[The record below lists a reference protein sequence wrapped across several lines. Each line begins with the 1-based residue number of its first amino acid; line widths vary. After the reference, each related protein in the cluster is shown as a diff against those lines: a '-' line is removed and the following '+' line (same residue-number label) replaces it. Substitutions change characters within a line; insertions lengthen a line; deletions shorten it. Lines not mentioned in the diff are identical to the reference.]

1 MKEGRDSELN
11 SADRGQ
17 YPADRVTTHGG
28 HEFVIERG
36 PVHYAIEPVKIKP
49 RSKRGQRKRTWGHG

>member
-1 MKEGRDSELN
+1 MKEGRDLEPN

-17 YPADRVTTHGG
+17 DPVDRVTTYGG

-49 RSKRGQRKRTWGHG
+49 RSKRGQRKRIWGHR